1 MRRGAG
7 GQSRGFS
14 CDEVVPALPS
24 ARGVNERGARL
35 GGSTPSP
42 EPGHLIRP
50 GSLFSSWVFP
60 PRLNLDGDEQRPGCW
75 PWLHPGAGGRWP
87 SPSPLRPPRLSALQL
102 GSWGGGGGRGADA
115 QKQGRPAPP
124 GCPGVAPSLPPSS
137 RVASGQPPSCPTG
150 QARRA
155 PWRPSGAEL
164 FALLWAKLEK
174 FVPAQFWGSEARVR
188 VRGGPRSPSLSLPPA
203 CPHRLQESPGVPLAG
218 GCTHSSTS
226 CVRAGPSPH
235 RSASSHE
242 DAGHLGWGR
251 PRCPRGPP
259 APAMPRLPHSR
270 IPRCWG

>member
-1 MRRGAG
+1 M
-7 GQSRGFS
+7 
-14 CDEVVPALPS
+14 
-24 ARGVNERGARL
+24 ERGWA
-35 GGSTPSP
+35 GAPPSP

-50 GSLFSSWVFP
+50 GSLCSSWVFP
-60 PRLNLDGDEQRPGCW
+60 PRLNLDGEEQRPGCW

-87 SPSPLRPPRLSALQL
+87 SLSPLRLPRLSALQL
-102 GSWGGGGGRGADA
+102 GSWGGAGGKRGGCPEAA
-115 QKQGRPAPP
+115 SHPEAAPPLLVARGWLPASRPAAAWPQ
-124 GCPGVAPSLPPSS
+124 GS

-155 PWRPSGAEL
+155 PWRPLGAEL
-164 FALLWAKLEK
+164 FALLWAKPEK
-174 FVPAQFWGSEARVR
+174 FVPTQFWGSEARVRVR

-203 CPHRLQESPGVPLAG
+203 CPHRLQESPDVPLAG
-218 GCTHSSTS
+218 GCAHSSTG